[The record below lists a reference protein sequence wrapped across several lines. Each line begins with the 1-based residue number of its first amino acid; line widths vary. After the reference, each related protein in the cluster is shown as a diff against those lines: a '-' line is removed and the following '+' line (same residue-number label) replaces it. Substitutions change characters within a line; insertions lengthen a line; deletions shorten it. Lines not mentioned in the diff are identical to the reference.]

1 MKSVEARID
10 FYRDLIKIF
19 AAYIFAIGGGIV
31 GLLFKESSTLK
42 YLLFA
47 SGVILEICLLIAV
60 VRLYLSIEKLIK
72 ELKDEGV

>member
-31 GLLFKESSTLK
+31 GLLFKESSPLTVFLIIAGLLAELTL
-42 YLLFA
+42 LT
-47 SGVILEICLLIAV
+47 AV
-60 VRLYLSIEKLIK
+60 VKLYLKIERLIK
-72 ELKDEGV
+72 ELHDE

>member
-31 GLLFKESSTLK
+31 GLLFKGSSPLIVF
-42 YLLFA
+42 LIIAGLFA
-47 SGVILEICLLIAV
+47 ELTLLTAV
-60 VRLYLSIEKLIK
+60 VRLYLKIERLIK
-72 ELKDEGV
+72 ELQDE

>member
-31 GLLFKESSTLK
+31 GLLFKESSPLIVF
-42 YLLFA
+42 LIIAGLFA
-47 SGVILEICLLIAV
+47 ELTLLTAV
-60 VRLYLSIEKLIK
+60 VRLYLKIERLIK
-72 ELKDEGV
+72 ELQDE